1 MIEKDFHNEVDD
13 IIIRGIVEH
22 GRKIEQIKKWQ
33 RDGHKSVV
41 RRLSYVALVAA
52 AILLL
57 VFVITPAPKDEP
69 LASDKNVAHTQ
80 EPPNSI
86 GTDTLSTVLKSK
98 EKDRQLA
105 YTDLKK
111 AEAKGKAIQKADPQ
125 ANKRLVLAEAGKK
138 VSLKDFPFIVE
149 EEERE
154 GNGASE
160 LSIVI
165 DSGLREFG
173 MERLSLE
180 GSNADSLMNHLD
192 LFVDDD
198 DDYDAEWA
206 RILILAK
213 VNRKKECLQL
223 LKEFIKK
230 DGPHKE
236 QAIRLNGLLE

>member
-1 MIEKDFHNEVDD
+1 
-13 IIIRGIVEH
+13 
-22 GRKIEQIKKWQ
+22 
-33 RDGHKSVV
+33 
-41 RRLSYVALVAA
+41 
-52 AILLL
+52 
-57 VFVITPAPKDEP
+57 
-69 LASDKNVAHTQ
+69 
-80 EPPNSI
+80 
-86 GTDTLSTVLKSK
+86 
-98 EKDRQLA
+98 
-105 YTDLKK
+105 
-111 AEAKGKAIQKADPQ
+111 
-125 ANKRLVLAEAGKK
+125 
-138 VSLKDFPFIVE
+138 
-149 EEERE
+149 
-154 GNGASE
+154 
-160 LSIVI
+160 VI

-213 VNRKKECLQL
+213 VNRKEECLQL

>member
-13 IIIRGIVEH
+13 IIVKGIVEH
-22 GRKIEQIKKWQ
+22 GKKAEQIKKWQ

-86 GTDTLSTVLKSK
+86 GTDTLSTVPKSK

-125 ANKRLVLAEAGKK
+125 SNDRLVLAETGKK

-154 GNGASE
+154 
-160 LSIVI
+160 
-165 DSGLREFG
+165 DSGLKEFG

-213 VNRKKECLQL
+213 VNRKEECLQL